1 MGSTYTWVQLATHI
15 AVCLTF
21 GLIVLYALW
30 PGNRKQF
37 DEAAQVPFKEDSEP

>member
-1 MGSTYTWVQLATHI
+1 MGAMYTWVQLAALI
-15 AVCLTF
+15 GVCLTF

-30 PGNRKQF
+30 PGNRSQF